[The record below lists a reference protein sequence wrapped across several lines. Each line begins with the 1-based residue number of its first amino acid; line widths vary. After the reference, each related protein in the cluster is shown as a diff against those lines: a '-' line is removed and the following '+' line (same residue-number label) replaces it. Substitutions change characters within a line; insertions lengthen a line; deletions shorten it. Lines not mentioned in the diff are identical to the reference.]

1 MTSSASLPTDLR
13 PVIAEALH
21 AYELAQAS
29 HLREMSEQHRAAAL
43 VAAIDQTEN
52 AARTLLERAGLAHI
66 AGAPASLD
74 GMVAPERRADQKV
87 AAAFTTAQTA
97 RIELRAALLRLA
109 AAYADG
115 EHWDDVRRMVQPL
128 LDDPQA
134 PLYPDARDLLCL
146 SHYAP
151 ALAALAAENWDAARQ
166 GFEVVLKLNAAY
178 RDAPSLQRETYLRP
192 ARAALKVGA
201 WANVRQ
207 LAEAWRALQPSDAE
221 ARDLLCESYYAPAA
235 AALTAQQWDNAFQD
249 FDAVLKLNANY
260 RDAAKQHRTLVER
273 AERERC
279 EAKEQA
285 ERFLRELAERAERE
299 RREAEEQAEREQI
312 AAVQQQIKA
321 GAFNA
326 ALDQIEALV
335 KQLPTKRD
343 AVVLAALIAETPA
356 APRPQR
362 LRAGELAGTVGDP
375 RTPITIA
382 DWQRELG
389 QRNEQFGKPSGYFC
403 YVRPG
408 TYRIGGW
415 EKDQPVA
422 DITLPAFWLS
432 RFPVTVAQYAPF
444 VTAGYGPDAHRWWTQ
459 QGWSWKGNRTTP
471 NGWGVP
477 EYSGPN
483 QPVIGVTWYEAT
495 AFCTW
500 LTAQMS
506 DELPSGHVVRLPSEA
521 EWEAAAA
528 YDAQMQRQP
537 YPWGAAALDLDRA
550 IYGATRPAPVGCCPA
565 GAAACGAMDLI
576 GNVWESMAS
585 SYAAYPSQSAVLRKD
600 FTPQESD
607 VPWRGGAWN
616 DNGTNVRCGARGGNV
631 LGNVDVGGFRVVLA
645 PRLRE

>member
-1 MTSSASLPTDLR
+1 MTNTPPTLPTDLR

-66 AGAPASLD
+66 IGAFENPEKKA
-74 GMVAPERRADQKV
+74 APVLRADQDI
-87 AAAFTTAQTA
+87 AAAFSAAHTAQVD
-97 RIELRAALLRLA
+97 LRTALLRLA
-109 AAYADG
+109 AAYAG
-115 EHWDDVRRMVQPL
+115 EEHWADVRRIVQPL

-151 ALAALAAENWDAARQ
+151 ALAALAAEDWVAARQ
-166 GFEVVLKLNAAY
+166 GFEVILKLNSA
-178 RDAPSLQRETYLRP
+178 
-192 ARAALKVGA
+192 
-201 WANVRQ
+201 
-207 LAEAWRALQPSDAE
+207 
-221 ARDLLCESYYAPAA
+221 
-235 AALTAQQWDNAFQD
+235 
-249 FDAVLKLNANY
+249 Y
-260 RDAAKQHRTLVER
+260 RDAAKQHRALVER
-273 AERERC
+273 A
-279 EAKEQA
+279 Q
-285 ERFLRELAERAERE
+285 
-299 RREAEEQAEREQI
+299 REQ
-312 AAVQQQIKA
+312 
-321 GAFNA
+321 
-326 ALDQIEALV
+326 
-335 KQLPTKRD
+335 RD
-343 AVVLAALIAETPA
+343 ATEHEVARIPVTIAE
-356 APRPQR
+356 
-362 LRAGELAGTVGDP
+362 
-375 RTPITIA
+375 
-382 DWQRELG
+382 WQRELG
-389 QRNEQFGKPSGYFC
+389 QHNQQFGKPAGYFC

-415 EKDQPVA
+415 GKLHRSANV
-422 DITLPAFWLS
+422 TLPAFWLA

-444 VTAGYGPDAHRWWTQ
+444 DAAGYGPDTYHWWTQ
-459 QGWSWKGNRTTP
+459 EGWGWKGNRTVP
-471 NGWGVP
+471 YEWGKP

-483 QPVIGVTWYEAT
+483 QPVVGVTWYEAT
-495 AFCTW
+495 AFCAW
-500 LTAQMS
+500 LTAQMG
-506 DELPSGHVVRLPSEA
+506 DELPSGHELRLPSEA

-528 YDAQMQRQP
+528 FDAQMQRQP

>member
-1 MTSSASLPTDLR
+1 MISSASLPTDLR
-13 PVIAEALH
+13 PIIAEALH
-21 AYELAQAS
+21 AYELAQAA
-29 HLREMSEQHRAAAL
+29 HLHEMAVAGAEQHRAAAL
-43 VAAIDQTEN
+43 VAAIDQTET

-66 AGAPASLD
+66 VGVFENPGKKAVPVL
-74 GMVAPERRADQKV
+74 RANQNI
-87 AAAFTTAQTA
+87 AAAFSAAQTA
-97 RIELRAALLRLA
+97 QVDLRTALLRLA
-109 AAYADG
+109 TAYAG
-115 EHWDDVRRMVQPL
+115 EEHWDDVRHIVQPL

-146 SHYAP
+146 SYYAP
-151 ALAALAAENWDAARQ
+151 AVAALAAEDWVAARQ
-166 GFEVVLKLNAAY
+166 GFEVILKLNSA
-178 RDAPSLQRETYLRP
+178 
-192 ARAALKVGA
+192 
-201 WANVRQ
+201 
-207 LAEAWRALQPSDAE
+207 
-221 ARDLLCESYYAPAA
+221 
-235 AALTAQQWDNAFQD
+235 
-249 FDAVLKLNANY
+249 Y
-260 RDAAKQHRTLVER
+260 RDAAKQHRALVER
-273 AERERC
+273 AQRERE
-279 EAKEQA
+279 A
-285 ERFLRELAERAERE
+285 AERAQRERE
-299 RREAEEQAEREQI
+299 AAERVQREREAAERVQRVQI

-321 GAFNA
+321 GAFKA
-326 ALDQIEALV
+326 ARDQIEAML
-335 KQLPTKRD
+335 KQPPTKRN
-343 AVVLAALIAETPA
+343 AAVLAALMAETPA
-356 APRPQR
+356 APLPQR

-375 RTPITIA
+375 RTPVAIA

-389 QRNEQFGKPSGYFC
+389 QRNEQFGKPAGYFC

-415 EKDQPVA
+415 GKLRGWGKLHRSANV
-422 DITLPAFWLS
+422 TLPAFWLA

-537 YPWGAAALDLDRA
+537 YPWGAAALNQDRA

-565 GAAACGAMDLI
+565 GAAACGAMDLV
-576 GNVWESMAS
+576 GNAWELMAS
-585 SYAAYPSQSAVLRKD
+585 GYAAYPAQSAVLRKD
-600 FTPQESD
+600 FTVQEGD
-607 VPWRGGAWN
+607 VPWRGGGWN
-616 DNGTNVRCGARGGNV
+616 DNGTNVRCGARNGDLPGNYWTC
-631 LGNVDVGGFRVVLA
+631 DGFRVVVA